1 MTLIDSYGR
10 VHRDL
15 RVSLTDRC
23 SLRCTYCMPFDFN
36 KWLPSET
43 LLKTDELVKVIKIA
57 ISQGITEVRLTG
69 GEPLL
74 RPDIVEIVSR
84 INALENPPELSMTT
98 NGVALAKIA
107 KDLANAG
114 LRRINI
120 SLDTLDW
127 ERFQRMTFRDRY
139 DDVIEGISAARD
151 AGLSPIKIN
160 TVLMRGINDDE
171 ALPLLKWALAENLNL
186 RFIEQMP
193 LDAGDAWTRANLV
206 TAEEIFK
213 QLNSEYELIPVSNRG
228 SSPAE
233 EFFINGGPATVGI
246 IASVTRSFCANCD
259 RMRLTS
265 DGQLRNCLFSNTE
278 TDLRSIL
285 RDGRLTEAE
294 KLDDIAKAFGISVKA
309 KLPGHG
315 INNPDFV
322 KPVRPMSAIGGQ
334 PPANCGST
342 STTSLSINR
351 RSSAS
356 QDSPFNRQEQVGS
369 SLANSG
375 FLDFRSATNEAMEF
389 AEILSVAL
397 LAAALAAAQRFT

>member
-1 MTLIDSYGR
+1 MSLIDSFGR

-23 SLRCTYCMPFDFN
+23 SLRCTYCMPFNFD
-36 KWLPSET
+36 KWLPTET
-43 LLKTDELVKVIKIA
+43 LLTATELVKVIEIA
-57 ISQGITEVRLTG
+57 VSQGVTEVRLTG

-84 INALENPPELSMTT
+84 INALDTAPELSMTT
-98 NGVALAKIA
+98 NGVALAKVA
-107 KDLANAG
+107 AQLADAG

-127 ERFQRMTFRDRY
+127 ERFKRLTFRDRY
-139 DDVIEGISAARD
+139 DDVIEGISAARK
-151 AGLSPIKIN
+151 AGLAPIKIN

-193 LDAGDAWTRANLV
+193 LDAGDAWTRSNLI
-206 TAEEIFK
+206 TADEIFN
-213 QLNSEYELIPVSNRG
+213 QLNREFELTSVSDRG

-233 EFFINGGPATVGI
+233 EFYINGGPATVGI
-246 IASVTRSFCANCD
+246 IGSVTRSFCANCD
-259 RMRLTS
+259 RLRLTS
-265 DGQLRNCLFSNTE
+265 DGQLRNCLFSNEE

-285 RDGRLTEAE
+285 RNGRLSESE
-294 KLDDIAKAFGISVKA
+294 KREDIVKAFGLSVKA

-322 KPVRPMSAIGGQ
+322 KPVRPMSAIGG
-334 PPANCGST
+334 
-342 STTSLSINR
+342 
-351 RSSAS
+351 
-356 QDSPFNRQEQVGS
+356 
-369 SLANSG
+369 
-375 FLDFRSATNEAMEF
+375 
-389 AEILSVAL
+389 
-397 LAAALAAAQRFT
+397 